1 MKGRERMGRLD
12 GKVAVITGSTT
23 GLGRAVAER
32 FVEEGAKVCVVGRS
46 LDRLEEIQEQLGD
59 AVITVQGDVSSLEDN
74 IKIVN
79 ATVEAFGKIDIF
91 VGNAGIYDGNK
102 PLTELPLDR
111 IEAAFDELF
120 SINVKGYLLGAKVI
134 LPELLKTDGCMI
146 FSGSHASFYSA
157 GGGPL
162 YTASKHAIAGL
173 IKELAYELAPKI
185 RVNGVAPGV
194 IATAMG
200 MPKSLGQEAP
210 SIITGVEK
218 SLPLQFIPESEDY
231 VELYVLLASEGAK
244 AMTGT
249 IIQADSGISI
259 RGLVKTAGGLQM
271 ENSQATY

>member
-1 MKGRERMGRLD
+1 MDRLA
-12 GKVAVITGSTT
+12 GKVALITGATA

-32 FVEEGAKVCVVGRS
+32 FVQEGAKVCIVGRS
-46 LDRLEEIQEQLGD
+46 LERLKEIQNQLGD
-59 AVITVQGDVSSLEDN
+59 AVITVQADVSSLEDN
-74 IKIVN
+74 IKMVN
-79 ATVEAFGKIDIF
+79 AAVEAFGKIDIF
-91 VGNAGIYDGNK
+91 VGNAGIYDGNTS
-102 PLTELPLDR
+102 LINLPLDR
-111 IEAAFDELF
+111 IEAAFEEIF
-120 SINVKGYLLGAKVI
+120 SINVKGYLLGVKVV
-134 LPELLKTDGCMI
+134 LPELIKTEGCII

-200 MPKSLGQEAP
+200 MPKSLGLQAP
-210 SIITGVEK
+210 SIISGVEK
-218 SLPLQFIPESEDY
+218 SLPLPFIPKSEDY
-231 VELYVLLASEGAK
+231 SELYVLLASEGAR

-259 RGLVKTAGGLQM
+259 RGLVNTSGGSEL
-271 ENSQATY
+271 

>member
-1 MKGRERMGRLD
+1 MGCLE
-12 GKVAVITGSTT
+12 GKVAIITGATA

-46 LDRLEEIQEQLGD
+46 QDKLNEIKFLLGD
-59 AVITVQGDVSSLEDN
+59 SVLCVKADVSLLEDN
-74 IKIVN
+74 IKMVK
-79 ATVEAFGKIDIF
+79 AAVETFGKIDIF
-91 VGNAGIYDGNK
+91 VGNAGIYDGNTG
-102 PLTELPLDR
+102 LVDLPLDR

-120 SINVKGYLLGAKVI
+120 SINVKGYLLGSKVV
-134 LPELLKTDGCMI
+134 LSELLKTEGCMI

-157 GGGPL
+157 GGGPI

-200 MPKSLGQEAP
+200 MPKSLGKQVP
-210 SIITGVEK
+210 SVISGVEQ
-218 SLPLQFIPESEDY
+218 SLPLPFIPESKDY
-231 VELYVLLASEGAK
+231 ADLYVLLASESAK

-249 IIQADSGISI
+249 IIQADNGIGI
-259 RGLVKTAGGLQM
+259 RGLVKTAGGL
-271 ENSQATY
+271 

>member
-1 MKGRERMGRLD
+1 MGRLN
-12 GKVAVITGSTT
+12 GKVAVITGSTA

-32 FVEEGAKVCVVGRS
+32 FVEEGAKVCIVGRS
-46 LDRLEEIQEQLGD
+46 LERLQEIQKQLGD
-59 AVITVQGDVSSLEDN
+59 AVITVRADVSSLEDN
-74 IKIVN
+74 IKMIN

-91 VGNAGIYDGNK
+91 VGNAGIYDGNT
-102 PLTELPLDR
+102 PLTDLPLDR

-120 SINVKGYLLGAKVI
+120 SINVKGYLLGVKAA
-134 LPELLKTDGCMI
+134 LPELLKTNGCI
-146 FSGSHASFYSA
+146 ILSGSHASFYSA

-200 MPKSLGQEAP
+200 MPKALGSQVP
-210 SIITGVEK
+210 SIISGVEK
-218 SLPLQFIPESEDY
+218 SLPLPFIPKSEDY
-231 VELYVLLASEGAK
+231 VDIYVLLASEGGK

-259 RGLVKTAGGLQM
+259 RGLVNTAGGYNL
-271 ENSQATY
+271 